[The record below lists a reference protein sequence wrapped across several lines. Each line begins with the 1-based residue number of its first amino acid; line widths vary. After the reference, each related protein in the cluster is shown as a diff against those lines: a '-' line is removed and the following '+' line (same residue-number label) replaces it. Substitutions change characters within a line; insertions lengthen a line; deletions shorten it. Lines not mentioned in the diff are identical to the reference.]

1 MEYTLVFALL
11 IVLIRYIPLLQFE
24 PITEITGSLTQQS
37 QHGESDLTQ
46 ETGIRILAGEPYFH
60 IIRYILLLHVNLL
73 CSFDITGHYS
83 DPI

>member
-11 IVLIRYIPLLQFE
+11 IVLIRYIPLLQFV
-24 PITEITGSLTQQS
+24 PITENTGSLT

-46 ETGIRILAGEPYFH
+46 ETGIRILAGEPYFR
-60 IIRYILLLHVNLL
+60 IVRYILLLRVNLL
-73 CSFDITGHYS
+73 CSLDITGHYS